1 MLTHWSEILL
11 EMRKEN
17 GLTRVRLSEIS
28 GVGVTTIENYEKSKI
43 DEPSIYKVEA
53 LLKAMGYELEAIH
66 IS

>member
-28 GVGVTTIENYEKSKI
+28 GVGVTTIENYEKNKI

-53 LLKAMGYELEAIH
+53 LLAAMGYELEAVKP
-66 IS
+66 

>member
-1 MLTHWSEILL
+1 L
-11 EMRKEN
+11 
-17 GLTRVRLSEIS
+17 S

>member
-28 GVGVTTIENYEKSKI
+28 GVGVTTIENYEKNKI

-53 LLKAMGYELEAIH
+53 LLEAMGYELEAVQP
-66 IS
+66 

>member
-28 GVGVTTIENYEKSKI
+28 GVGVTTIENYEKNKI
-43 DEPSIYKVEA
+43 NEPSIYKVEA
-53 LLKAMGYELEAIH
+53 LLAAMGYELEAVKP
-66 IS
+66 

>member
-11 EMRKEN
+11 EMRKET

-28 GVGVTTIENYEKSKI
+28 GVGVTTIENYEKNKI

-53 LLKAMGYELEAIH
+53 LLEAMGYELEAVQP
-66 IS
+66 